1 VVVAVEFAVSVAGT
15 ELADVTFT
23 DAGMEQVTGLV
34 GLAGVVVTAQLRVT
48 VPVKA
53 LAGVTFMVEVLP
65 VFTF

>member
-1 VVVAVEFAVSVAGT
+1 MEFAVSVVGT

>member
-1 VVVAVEFAVSVAGT
+1 VVVAVEFAVSVVGT